1 MSSTILNVVFTRALQ
16 LWADPKHRCK
26 GHEKRQTVY
35 GMQYCAIGV
44 LKQARKDCGVNGN
57 NLPIKKLAKALGFW
71 DDASLIQYNDSGRLY
86 LDCSESNRYDE
97 SIINRYNQDN
107 IYQRMQDFVK
117 GTIDNDFHERNKAEG
132 VQ

>member
-71 DDASLIQYNDSGRLY
+71 DDASLIGYNDNGRLY
-86 LDCSESNRYDE
+86 CGCDE
-97 SIINRYNQDN
+97 SIRNHYNQDN
-107 IYQRMQDFVK
+107 IYQRMQDYVK
-117 GTIDNDFHERNKAEG
+117 GTIENDFHERNKAEG